1 MKDAILNGI
10 LFFLSVLPDI
20 PFKMLNFA
28 FVKELCFRFS
38 ATCFR
43 LTVRWVAVRFLSTV
57 HASCEQFRYRAYPI
71 ACRVPFAGIG
81 RRFSEVSVKVYKDYF
96 QVL

>member
-1 MKDAILNGI
+1 MKDVILNGI
-10 LFFLSVLPDI
+10 LFFVSVLPDI

-28 FVKELCFRFS
+28 FVKDLGLRFS

-43 LTVRWVAVRFLSTV
+43 LAVRRVAVRCVSTV
-57 HASCEQFRYRAYPI
+57 HASCGRFRCVVYPI

-81 RRFSEVSVKVYKDYF
+81 RRFSEASVKVYKDYF

>member
-10 LFFLSVLPDI
+10 LFFVSVLPDI

-43 LTVRWVAVRFLSTV
+43 LAVRRVAVRFVSTV
-57 HASCEQFRYRAYPI
+57 HASCGQFRYGAIPLP
-71 ACRVPFAGIG
+71 A
-81 RRFSEVSVKVYKDYF
+81 VSRLPVSGVDSAKF
-96 QVL
+96 Q